1 MKYLFSLLI
10 ISTLLFSAACS
21 GEASNEKEN
30 SATNSQK
37 SSSEAKTEAKV
48 GLNVGDRAPDLEYP
62 SPDGE
67 LIKLSS
73 LRGKMVLIDFW
84 AGWCPP
90 CRRENPNIVRTY
102 DQFKD
107 TEFKNGDGFTVY
119 SVSLDRTKD
128 MWVNAIQEDNLKWRY
143 HVSDLKYWESVP
155 AAIYQVRGIPASWLI
170 DGDGIIVARNLRGE
184 ALPARLNELAK

>member
-1 MKYLFSLLI
+1 MKNLFSLLI
-10 ISTLLFSAACS
+10 ISSLVFSTACS
-21 GEASNEKEN
+21 GNALNENEN
-30 SATNSQK
+30 SGADSKK
-37 SSSEAKTEAKV
+37 SSTEAKTEVKV
-48 GLNVGDRAPDLEYP
+48 GLNVGERAPDLEYP

-102 DQFKD
+102 EQFKD
-107 TEFKNGDGFTVY
+107 TKFKNGNGFTVY

-128 MWVNAIQEDNLKWRY
+128 MWVNAIQQDNLKWRY

-155 AAIYQVRGIPASWLI
+155 AAIYQVRGIPSSWLI
-170 DGDGIIVARNLRGE
+170 NGDGIIVARNLRGE
-184 ALPARLNELAK
+184 ALPAKLNELAK

>member
-1 MKYLFSLLI
+1 MKKVFFIWFISSYLIFG
-10 ISTLLFSAACS
+10 ACS
-21 GEASNEKEN
+21 ADKTNGKEKTGSHAAED
-30 SATNSQK
+30 TK
-37 SSSEAKTEAKV
+37 EVKTEAKV

-73 LRGKMVLIDFW
+73 LKGKMVLIDFW

-102 DQFKD
+102 EQFKD
-107 TEFKNGDGFTVY
+107 KEFKNGDGFTVY
-119 SVSLDRTKD
+119 SVSLDQTKE
-128 MWVNAIQEDNLKWRY
+128 MWVNAIREDNLKWRY
-143 HVSDLKYWESVP
+143 HVSDLKYWQSVP

-170 DGDGIIVARNLRGE
+170 DGDGIIIARNLRGE
-184 ALPARLNELAK
+184 TLPSKLNELVK